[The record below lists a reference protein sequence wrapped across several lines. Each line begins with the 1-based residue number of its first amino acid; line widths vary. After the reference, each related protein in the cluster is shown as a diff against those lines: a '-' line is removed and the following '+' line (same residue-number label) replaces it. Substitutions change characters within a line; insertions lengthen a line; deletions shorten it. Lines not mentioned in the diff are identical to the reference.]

1 MLASACG
8 SPLRG
13 LDLAGLERGVFLQ
26 GILLG
31 ADMSGVRPELMTKYL
46 PTNFTDLLGAQQL
59 ADIKAE
65 IANWTELVPD
75 KGAKNAPDLFPPPI
89 TSTAWD
95 TCSVPLRRS
104 TSRQRSPQPRRA
116 GARYKLRSAPAYKAN
131 GREDGRAKQQ
141 ALTRQAPRFLTA

>member
-1 MLASACG
+1 MHASACG

-104 TSRQRSPQPRRA
+104 TSSVAYNLAAPEPGISCDQHRHIKPMAAKMVEQNN
-116 GARYKLRSAPAYKAN
+116 KL
-131 GREDGRAKQQ
+131 
-141 ALTRQAPRFLTA
+141 

>member
-1 MLASACG
+1 
-8 SPLRG
+8 
-13 LDLAGLERGVFLQ
+13 
-26 GILLG
+26 
-31 ADMSGVRPELMTKYL
+31 MSGVRSELMTKYL

-104 TSRQRSPQPRRA
+104 TSSVAYNLAAPEPGISCDQHRHIKPMAAKMVEQNN
-116 GARYKLRSAPAYKAN
+116 KL
-131 GREDGRAKQQ
+131 
-141 ALTRQAPRFLTA
+141 

>member
-1 MLASACG
+1 
-8 SPLRG
+8 
-13 LDLAGLERGVFLQ
+13 
-26 GILLG
+26 
-31 ADMSGVRPELMTKYL
+31 MTKYL

-65 IANWTELVPD
+65 IANWYRIGTRQQ

-104 TSRQRSPQPRRA
+104 TSRQRSLQPRRA